1 MRTDFTP
8 PERTRLRRRPQR
20 GHFDEATVF
29 AILDAAVVCHIG
41 YVRDGQPVVTPTAFW
56 REGRRVYWHG
66 SAASGALDSQAGGT
80 PVCFTVSLH
89 DGFLVGRSGFAHS
102 ILYRSVMA
110 FGTPTGIT
118 DLTGKRRAMT
128 AFLERLYPGRTRE
141 LRPIKDDELRMI
153 TVMTLELDE
162 VSAKVR
168 PGPVLEKEEADY
180 AVPCWAGTIPLAT
193 TVGTPIPDE
202 RLAPGTPP
210 GLSLAVYTP
219 GARLEDALLTGVCGR
234 RL

>member
-1 MRTDFTP
+1 MGQDFVPTP
-8 PERTRLRRRPQR
+8 RTRLRRRPQR

-66 SAASGALDSQAGGT
+66 SAASGALGAQGGA

-110 FGTPTGIT
+110 FGTPTT
-118 DLTGKRRAMT
+118 LTGLDEKRRAMM
-128 AFLERLYPGRTRE
+128 AFLERLYPTRTQE
-141 LRPIKDDELRMI
+141 LRPIRDEELRQI
-153 TVMTLELDE
+153 VVMTMELNE
-162 VSAKVR
+162 VSAKIR
-168 PGPVLEKEEADY
+168 PGPVVEKEESDY
-180 AVPCWAGTIPLAT
+180 ALPCWAGTIPLAT
-193 TVGTPIPDE
+193 VVGAPIPDE
-202 RLAPGTPP
+202 RLAPGTAFSP
-210 GLSLAVYTP
+210 SLVAYTR
-219 GARLEDALLTGVCGR
+219 GERLEDALTRSVRSGDS
-234 RL
+234 